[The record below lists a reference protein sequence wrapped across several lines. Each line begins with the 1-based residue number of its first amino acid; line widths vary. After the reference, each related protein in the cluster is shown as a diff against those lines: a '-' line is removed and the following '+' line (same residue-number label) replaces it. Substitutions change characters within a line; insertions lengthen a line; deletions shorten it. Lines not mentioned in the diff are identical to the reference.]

1 MPLISFIASFGRA
14 LRTLPGV
21 VAILS
26 LTALWAIPCD
36 GAQVVAEERAQQ
48 LFSAART
55 KVFKIRVI
63 LKATQSQASI
73 GSGFAVSADGLVV
86 TNYHV
91 ISGYLDR
98 PEQYRIEFVRHDGSS
113 GPLHLINIDVVHDL
127 ALLRAPGATGHFELQ
142 TGDMSKG
149 ERGFSIGNPHDLG
162 LTIVE
167 GTYNG
172 LIVDSL
178 YERILFTGAINP
190 GMSGGPAITRTG
202 KVFGVNVARMIDA
215 QLVSFLVPVEFV
227 RSLIH
232 AARDETLDAGALL
245 QLARRQLIAAQDGYL
260 GKLLAS
266 ELAHTKLGSYRV
278 PDQFGSYMR
287 CWGRSD
293 DEPGRT
299 YRGSAQNCSSEDSIF
314 VFDDVRTGSVDF
326 EHVLLESRGMGWL
339 RFYNLLSMRF
349 SAANAALPGAEEDF
363 TPFRCQTEFVSNH
376 GLPLRTVLC
385 ARAYK
390 RFEGLYDFWM
400 RAATLDAYDHA
411 LVTTLA
417 LSGVSFDNGTRFV
430 RRYLESVEVAP

>member
-1 MPLISFIASFGRA
+1 MRA
-14 LRTLPGV
+14 FVFLLLLGV
-21 VAILS
+21 VAIDCAS
-26 LTALWAIPCD
+26 
-36 GAQVVAEERAQQ
+36 AQSVAEERAQN
-48 LFSAART
+48 LFEQAKT
-55 KVFKIRVI
+55 KVFKIRVV
-63 LKATQSQASI
+63 LNATQSQASV

-91 ISGYLDR
+91 ISSYLDR
-98 PEQYRIEFVRHDGSS
+98 PDQYRIEFVRHDGSS
-113 GPLHLINIDVVHDL
+113 GPLRLINIDVVHDL
-127 ALLRAPGATGHFELQ
+127 ALLRLDGTTGFFELQ
-142 TGDMSKG
+142 SGVMSKG

-172 LIVDSL
+172 LIVESL

-202 KVFGVNVARMIDA
+202 NVFGVNVARMIDA
-215 QLVSFLVPVEFV
+215 QLVSFLVPVDFV
-227 RSLIH
+227 RRLIQ
-232 AARDETLDAGALL
+232 AARDETLDAAALL

-260 GKLLAS
+260 GKLLAT
-266 ELAHTKLGSYRV
+266 ELAHTKLGAYRV
-278 PDQFGSYMR
+278 PDQFGAYMR
-287 CWGRSD
+287 CWGRSE
-293 DEPGRT
+293 DEPGRP

-349 SAANAALPGAEEDF
+349 SAANAALPGGEEDF
-363 TPFRCQTEFVSNH
+363 TPFRCQTEFVRNR
-376 GLPLRTVLC
+376 GLTLRTVLC
-385 ARAYK
+385 ARAYR

-417 LSGVSFDNGTRFV
+417 LTGVSFDNGTRFV
-430 RRYLESVEVAP
+430 RRYLESVEAAP